1 MFRWHVA
8 FCRRVARF
16 PSLVPFLASLAMGS
30 AGRAAFDA
38 ELQLDL
44 SGGQFNGSSYVQI
57 NHAPG
62 RPNDLFIARQ
72 DGQIMRLDLTTK
84 QQSTFF
90 QLPAA
95 DISTGQY
102 WGLLGFTFAPDFA
115 TSGNLYVH
123 VADDR
128 NVDGHHHRIYIR
140 KYTLSDP
147 LSNSPTAGPAINI
160 LRWGQPLA
168 DHSGGWIGFQ
178 PGDPNTL
185 WITSGDG
192 GNSDSN
198 RDTLRTGQNPTDL
211 LSGILRIDVSGTGA
225 GEFGNYAIPA
235 NNPRATGAEQ
245 YANWAPELWSI
256 GIRSPWGAS
265 FDRATGDFTFGDV
278 GAFKDTSVPIFT
290 SGNEEINFDRAGG
303 DGGRN
308 YGWRVMEGTFFAP
321 PAGQEPSDLP
331 PNHPSFTPP
340 LYEYLYGGGYG
351 SGGAPAFQ
359 GRSVTGGHVYRGP
372 VNELQGKYLFADWSS
387 HQVWM
392 LEIDRDAND
401 GRGGVVPGSLV
412 DLSTLFNRL
421 TGSGTPAT
429 EGVTA
434 FGEDAAGNLYYV
446 ELGGELYKIVGD
458 VTGDFDGNGRV
469 DAADLAA
476 WRTGIELGTSV
487 GDADGD
493 GDSDGADL
501 LLWQQNLGAGQP
513 QGTRVATVPEPSSIG
528 MLAAVWAAVLA
539 RIPRRRCPDLAPVI
553 RAASPQVAA
562 TRSALP
568 GILQ

>member
-1 MFRWHVA
+1 MYRSIVA
-8 FCRRVARF
+8 LCTRFARDV
-16 PSLVPFLASLAMGS
+16 SLVAVLGCSTSGAA
-30 AGRAAFDA
+30 ARAAFDA

-128 NVDGHHHRIYIR
+128 NVDAHHHRIYVR
-140 KYTLSDP
+140 KYTLSNP
-147 LSNSPTAGPAINI
+147 LSNSPTAGPATNI

-235 NNPRATGAEQ
+235 NNPKATGAEQ
-245 YANWAPELWSI
+245 YANWQPELWSI
-256 GIRSPWGAS
+256 GLRSPWGAS
-265 FDRATGDFTFGDV
+265 FDRATGDFMFGDV

-290 SGNEEINFDRAGG
+290 SGNEEINFERA
-303 DGGRN
+303 DSAGGRN

-321 PAGQEPSDLP
+321 PEGQEPGDLP

-351 SGGAPAFQ
+351 SGGAPTFQ
-359 GRSVTGGHVYRGP
+359 GRSVTGGNVYRGP

-392 LEIDRDAND
+392 LEVDRDAND

-412 DLSTLFNRL
+412 DLSALFNRQ
-421 TGSGTPAT
+421 TGSGTSAT

-458 VTGDFDGNGRV
+458 VTADFDGNGRV
-469 DAADLAA
+469 DAADLAT
-476 WRTGIELGTSV
+476 WRMGMELGSDV

-493 GDSDGADL
+493 GDTDGADL
-501 LLWQQNLGAGQP
+501 LLWQQNVGAGFP
-513 QGTRVATVPEPSSIG
+513 QGTGVVAVPEPSTEW
-528 MLAAVWAAVLA
+528 MLAALCAGALA
-539 RIPRRRCPDLAPVI
+539 MALRRRDPELAPIVCAGS
-553 RAASPQVAA
+553 R
-562 TRSALP
+562 RRLK
-568 GILQ
+568 